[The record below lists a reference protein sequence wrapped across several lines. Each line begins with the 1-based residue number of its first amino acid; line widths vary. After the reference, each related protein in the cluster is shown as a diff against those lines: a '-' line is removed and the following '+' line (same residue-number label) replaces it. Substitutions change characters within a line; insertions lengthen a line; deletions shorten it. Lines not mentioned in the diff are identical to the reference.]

1 MTKLSMTKLSMTK
14 LSMTKEVNDLYGIS
28 DRKWEGRGGG
38 GGRQVKKNR

>member
-28 DRKWEGRGGG
+28 GGRGGEGVG
-38 GGRQVKKNR
+38 GDR

>member
-28 DRKWEGRGGG
+28 GGRGGG